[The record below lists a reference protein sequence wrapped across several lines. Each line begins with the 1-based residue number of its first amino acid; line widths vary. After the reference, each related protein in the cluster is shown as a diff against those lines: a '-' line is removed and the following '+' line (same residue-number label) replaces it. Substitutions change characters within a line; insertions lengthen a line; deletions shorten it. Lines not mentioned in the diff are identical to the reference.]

1 VGANDD
7 NGLKMAYSSKGVENV
22 GFIKPDLSVYS
33 EFGTSLAAPI
43 VTGIVALMLERNP
56 NLKTSEVK
64 EILKLSGSL
73 SASPNNF
80 VGYGFPDCRKIMEYL
95 EKNDMHSKKTE
106 TKKAK
111 KNIVIKTSQK
121 EVVAIFHKKDSRYVI
136 SQEVRQVLNERLEI
150 KKVDNVNQTTVVLKD
165 KLIEIIWKN

>member
-1 VGANDD
+1 
-7 NGLKMAYSSKGVENV
+7 
-22 GFIKPDLSVYS
+22 
-33 EFGTSLAAPI
+33 
-43 VTGIVALMLERNP
+43 
-56 NLKTSEVK
+56 
-64 EILKLSGSL
+64 
-73 SASPNNF
+73 
-80 VGYGFPDCRKIMEYL
+80 
-95 EKNDMHSKKTE
+95 MHSKKTE